1 MQKNFRIIISLLL
14 LSIVTFIIFNVHE
27 LNEAV
32 VDNQYN
38 ELINELNKVSMEF
51 NTWISNKKEILNTS
65 KDIVN
70 NFSYDEIVDGNVLNP
85 LLNINNDDPN
95 ISQIYIGLDTGAFI
109 TGGEWVPPSNYD
121 PRTRPWYIEAVEA
134 DDTIISRVYIDMETT
149 EQMVTISS
157 PLYLDDVFIGVISA
171 DVFLKNIST
180 YLQDQLPNEATYSYI
195 IDANGMIV
203 VHTRNPKFIGIN
215 IYSNEQQH
223 VISDYADLAKNSDE
237 LIKMA
242 YELGDQ
248 NIRGIMQKVGS
259 VDWYLT
265 IAAEES
271 RPAFIL
277 NTIKETHLLFNS
289 IALTII
295 LLMLFLVTK
304 IKQSLV
310 KKNEVLTNDNKRDFL
325 TGIYNRRYFNL
336 HIDQLWHQSR
346 EQHQISLL
354 MMDIDFFK
362 GYNDTYGHIKGDEVL
377 QRVTTLITQLIRKE
391 DVFSRYGGEEF
402 ALVLAKTS
410 LADAQKIGDK
420 IRQAVF
426 NAHIQNESSP
436 YDRITLSIGITS
448 TVPKESVSVRSFID
462 SADKALYSAKEN
474 GRNRIE
480 AL

>member
-32 VDNQYN
+32 VDNQY
-38 ELINELNKVSMEF
+38 
-51 NTWISNKKEILNTS
+51 
-65 KDIVN
+65 
-70 NFSYDEIVDGNVLNP
+70 
-85 LLNINNDDPN
+85 
-95 ISQIYIGLDTGAFI
+95 
-109 TGGEWVPPSNYD
+109 
-121 PRTRPWYIEAVEA
+121 
-134 DDTIISRVYIDMETT
+134 
-149 EQMVTISS
+149 
-157 PLYLDDVFIGVISA
+157 
-171 DVFLKNIST
+171 
-180 YLQDQLPNEATYSYI
+180 
-195 IDANGMIV
+195 
-203 VHTRNPKFIGIN
+203 
-215 IYSNEQQH
+215 
-223 VISDYADLAKNSDE
+223 
-237 LIKMA
+237 
-242 YELGDQ
+242 
-248 NIRGIMQKVGS
+248 
-259 VDWYLT
+259 
-265 IAAEES
+265 
-271 RPAFIL
+271 
-277 NTIKETHLLFNS
+277 
-289 IALTII
+289 
-295 LLMLFLVTK
+295 
-304 IKQSLV
+304 
-310 KKNEVLTNDNKRDFL
+310 NEVLTNDNKRDFL

-426 NAHIQNESSP
+426 NADIQNESSP

>member
-1 MQKNFRIIISLLL
+1 MC
-14 LSIVTFIIFNVHE
+14 
-27 LNEAV
+27 
-32 VDNQYN
+32 
-38 ELINELNKVSMEF
+38 
-51 NTWISNKKEILNTS
+51 
-65 KDIVN
+65 
-70 NFSYDEIVDGNVLNP
+70 
-85 LLNINNDDPN
+85 
-95 ISQIYIGLDTGAFI
+95 
-109 TGGEWVPPSNYD
+109 
-121 PRTRPWYIEAVEA
+121 
-134 DDTIISRVYIDMETT
+134 
-149 EQMVTISS
+149 
-157 PLYLDDVFIGVISA
+157 
-171 DVFLKNIST
+171 
-180 YLQDQLPNEATYSYI
+180 
-195 IDANGMIV
+195 
-203 VHTRNPKFIGIN
+203 
-215 IYSNEQQH
+215 
-223 VISDYADLAKNSDE
+223 
-237 LIKMA
+237 
-242 YELGDQ
+242 
-248 NIRGIMQKVGS
+248 IRDS
-259 VDWYLT
+259 
-265 IAAEES
+265 
-271 RPAFIL
+271 
-277 NTIKETHLLFNS
+277 FNS